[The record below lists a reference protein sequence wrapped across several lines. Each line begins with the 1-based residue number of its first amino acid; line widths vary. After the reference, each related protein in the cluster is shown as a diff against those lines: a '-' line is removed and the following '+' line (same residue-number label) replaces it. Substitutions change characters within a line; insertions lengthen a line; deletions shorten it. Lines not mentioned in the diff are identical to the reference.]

1 MHRTE
6 SHLTT
11 PAGRR
16 ARSRTTIARW
26 LAVLLGVALLAA
38 ACGGSDDDAGTTGG
52 DGTTEATTSAG
63 EVDPE
68 GVIRIGTQ
76 LVIPSGVHLDPTQ
89 SATNPD
95 RQWMELVFG
104 TLLRRTADGRIEPWM
119 VESYE
124 LVDPQT
130 VTLTARQGVTFTDG
144 TPYDAEAIKA
154 GLERTLGQSS
164 EVTVPSL
171 SVAFKDITGI
181 TVEGDVVTITTATP
195 QAGELIA
202 ALADREGVIVSPTQA
217 ADAPDQIDTAGAI
230 GAGPYTVEEFT
241 DGRIISLRKNPDFW
255 DADSWQLGGVEY
267 VQTAD
272 GAAQVNGLLSDT
284 IDLATNL
291 PTTEAE
297 RLEADRSY
305 VVQSSFN
312 DRSYIFINLC
322 TGKPPYDDQDTRRA
336 LQVGIDRENVN
347 QLVFGGDAQP
357 AYGFQPEG
365 TAYYDPE
372 VAEIAAFD
380 PEEAEELLGGETVPL
395 DLYLAPGDQF
405 QRVAEVLQ
413 AQLGDIGFD
422 VSMTAPQDLVSEFI
436 TPQLPGGML
445 IPGSRT
451 GVDKYARVFDEG
463 QVQALCDQ
471 PRPEIVATVTPA
483 AQLVPGDEEAA
494 SLFQEAEVMIAEGAY
509 IIPIVFTPILN
520 GWSDARV
527 GGEAEFYSSNSQ
539 PMLDTFYVKA

>member
-1 MHRTE
+1 MHSTE
-6 SHLTT
+6 SHPITS
-11 PAGRR
+11 PAPAVRNRR
-16 ARSRTTIARW
+16 ATARW
-26 LAVLLGVALLAA
+26 LSVVLAFVLLAT
-38 ACGGSDDDAGTTGG
+38 ACGGDDEGTDATGG
-52 DGTTEATTSAG
+52 DGSSDTTAAESQ
-63 EVDPE
+63 VDPD
-68 GVIRIGTQ
+68 GVMRIGTQ

-130 VTLTARQGVTFTDG
+130 VTLTAREGVTFSDG
-144 TPYDAEAIKA
+144 TPYDADAIKA

-181 TVEGDVVTITTATP
+181 TVDGNVVTITTATP
-195 QAGELIA
+195 QGGELIS

-217 ADAPDQIDTAGAI
+217 ADAPDQIDTAEAI

-241 DGRIISLRKNPDFW
+241 QDRIISLRKNPGFW
-255 DADSWQLGGVEY
+255 DAEAWQLGGVEY
-267 VQTAD
+267 VQTGD

-297 RLEADRSY
+297 RLEADSGY
-305 VVQSSFN
+305 VVASSFN

-322 TGKPPYDDQDTRRA
+322 TGKPPYDDEDIRRA

-357 AYGFQPEG
+357 AYGFQLPG
-365 TAYYDPE
+365 TAYYNPE
-372 VAEIAAFD
+372 VEEIAAFD
-380 PEEAEELLGGETVPL
+380 PEQAEELLDGETVPL

-405 QRVAEVLQ
+405 QRVGEVLQ
-413 AQLGDIGFD
+413 AQLGDLGFD

-436 TPQLPGGML
+436 TPQLSGGML

-471 PRPEIVATVTPA
+471 PRPEIVETVTPA
-483 AQLVPGDEEAA
+483 AQLVPGDDEAA
-494 SLFQEAEVMIAEGAY
+494 ALFQEAEAMIAEGAY

-520 GWSDARV
+520 GWSGERV
-527 GGEAEFYSSNSQ
+527 GGDAEFYSSNSQ
-539 PMLDTFYVKA
+539 PMLDTFYITA